1 MTLPNIDAR
10 DWYETIPFADGI
22 TLIHEPWMP
31 PFFRCNMWLIEGRDR
46 NLLVDSGL
54 GAVPLRASVPMLNE
68 RPITLLVS
76 HTHWDHI
83 GAAHEFDHRLVHP
96 AEAAILAE
104 PTHPATLFAKYAT
117 GARDA
122 EMFTGLPP
130 GWSAPA
136 YRIPPA
142 PASGLVGEGD
152 RIDLGGRVL
161 TVLHT
166 PGHSPGH
173 LSLFEE
179 KTGTLIAQDVVYDG
193 PLVDTCYHSDIAV
206 YVETMRRLR
215 ELEPKIVHGGHF
227 ASFDRARYRQLI
239 DAYIAEKGG

>member
-10 DWYETIPFADGI
+10 DWYEAIPFADGI

-31 PFFRCNMWLIEGRDR
+31 PFFRCNMWLIAGRDR
-46 NLLVDSGL
+46 SLLIDSGL
-54 GAVPLRASVPMLNE
+54 GAVPLRAHVPALSGA
-68 RPITLLVS
+68 PITLLVS

-83 GAAHEFDHRLVHP
+83 GAAHEFDDRLAHP
-96 AEAAILAE
+96 AEADILAE
-104 PTHPATLFAKYAT
+104 PAHPATLFAKYAT
-117 GARDA
+117 GERDA
-122 EMFTGLPP
+122 DMFLGRPP

-142 PASGLVGEGD
+142 PATGLVRDGD
-152 RIDLGGRVL
+152 RIDLGDRVL
-161 TVLHT
+161 TALHT

-179 KTGTLIAQDVVYDG
+179 RTGTLIAQDVVYDG
-193 PLVDTCYHSDIAV
+193 PLVDTCYHSDVAV

-227 ASFDRARYRQLI
+227 ASFGRARYRQLI